1 MMQLRLLLRPHG
13 VVGTV
18 GVVAGLSAF
27 AASYLPWYAVT
38 VDVAM
43 LGTSQT
49 GTVASLPGWQS
60 HPWGWLVPAV
70 ALVMTAVAG
79 SVAIDRSPPAAGDL
93 QLGGGAVLAALSGLG
108 AVVFPPVTRFDVAG
122 SRLRELAV
130 VNLPSDVEMS
140 FSVNPALGLWITLA
154 GAALLVAAGFACREL

>member
-1 MMQLRLLLRPHG
+1 MQLRLLLRPHG

-27 AASYLPWYAVT
+27 AASYLAWYAVT
-38 VDVAM
+38 VEVAM

-70 ALVMTAVAG
+70 ALAMAVVAG
-79 SVAIDRSPPAAGDL
+79 SVAVDRALPAAGDL
-93 QLGGGAVLAALSGLG
+93 QLGGGVVLAVLAGLG
-108 AVVFPPVTRFDVAG
+108 AVVFPPVARFDIAG

-130 VNLPSDVEMS
+130 VDLPSDVEMS
-140 FSVNPALGLWITLA
+140 FSVTPAVGLWITLA
-154 GAALLVAAGFACREL
+154 GAALLVAAGLASREL